1 MKFLC
6 DVHISY
12 KIVNTLKSIGFDA
25 IHVNEILNKSET
37 KDSDICE
44 FADKKD
50 YVVITKDSDFED
62 SYRVKNTPRKLLK
75 ISLGNISN
83 QLLITIFEENI
94 GNLKRLESE
103 KSFFIEFNKDGITYR
118 P

>member
-1 MKFLC
+1 MNFLC

-12 KIVNTLKSIGFDA
+12 KIVHTLTSLGFEA

-37 KDSDICE
+37 KDSDICR
-44 FADKKD
+44 FADEKD

-62 SYRVKNTPRKLLK
+62 SYRVKNTRRKLLK
-75 ISLGNISN
+75 INLGNISN
-83 QLLITIFEENI
+83 QSLIKMFEEN
-94 GNLKRLESE
+94 LEILNKLQSV
-103 KSFFIEFNKDGITYR
+103 KTFFIEFNKDGITHR